1 MEPTN
6 PAYPAYPDGP
16 PASGKGRGD
25 ARTLDWS
32 RKQIGSFSGID
43 YSEDGAANGL
53 DPYFVWADISGFAHL
68 RKPGQDARDLSHIPR
83 RLPML
88 VVLQEGVTA
97 RDFLRALQ
105 PGLAKPTANTSQH
118 ERHTDDPMVSVP
130 EAYLA
135 SESVPGGV
143 IPATI
148 SRGFFEV
155 RADRELAKFVRR
167 FEIDLPQEATLALS
181 ALENDPKPVKR
192 PLLEGKVIALIDD
205 GCAFAHPHF
214 LTPAAAPGFFSARVK
229 RLWDMNPRGPQSMV
243 GPPWVFAAESY
254 AGEYGRDFSDVELDA
269 LIASRTYS
277 GRIDEDAV
285 YADFA
290 KGTLD
295 NVNRLQRRSAHGTHV
310 MDMATGPYFV
320 QDTMCTRTGGIE
332 PQNPTWQTA
341 QTSLTEGGG
350 QNASDAQI
358 IFVQLP
364 MRTVQ
369 DTSGRNTMTKDVIDA
384 LTYILSQCADD
395 TQIVVN
401 LSWGALAGP
410 HDGGHALEQH
420 LDALIASQRAL
431 HPMLPP
437 MPAGMNRLQITTPAG
452 NGYQSRT
459 HAYAQLKPGDSQL
472 LQWRT
477 EPDDATESYM
487 EIWLSDDLEVEL
499 VVSDP
504 FGNVFPAVTHGQV
517 QNLTGYQAPLQPG
530 SILGVCYNGAL
541 LNGQNGHCVLLA
553 LAPTCS
559 FANTRPTAPH
569 GIWRVWVVNTGNCEG
584 IVDAYI
590 ERDDVALG
598 TRRGARQSYFEDKN
612 YDRQAVEDNQ
622 RVDLECPNPHL
633 AYVRREGI
641 FNNISTGLLTEKV
654 GGLRETDAEFAEYS
668 PNGFSSG
675 STKRPGTATPVPHFA
690 TTEESRTLRGIRAAG
705 TRAAGSARL
714 SGTSSAAP
722 QIARDL
728 FNALP

>member
-1 MEPTN
+1 MQPTN
-6 PAYPAYPDGP
+6 PAYPDEP

-25 ARTLDWS
+25 ARSLDWS
-32 RKQIGSFSGID
+32 RKRVGSFSGIN
-43 YSEDGAANGL
+43 YAEDGAANGL

-68 RKPGQDARDLSHIPR
+68 RKPGQKPNDMSHVPR

-88 VVLQEGVTA
+88 VVLQEGVTVQ
-97 RDFLRALQ
+97 DFLQALQ
-105 PGLAKPTANTSQH
+105 PWLARPTADASQK
-118 ERHTDDPMVSVP
+118 ERPADGPIVSVP
-130 EAYLA
+130 AAYLA

-155 RADRELAKFVRR
+155 RADLGLAEFVRR
-167 FEIDLPQEATLALS
+167 FEIDLPQEATLALR
-181 ALENDPKPVKR
+181 ALANDPAPVKR

-214 LTPAAAPGFFSARVK
+214 LTPAAAPGFFSTRVK

-254 AGEYGRDFSDVELDA
+254 AGEYGRDFSDVELNA
-269 LIASRTYS
+269 LIAARTYS

-295 NVNRLQRRSAHGTHV
+295 NVNRMQRRSAHGTHV

-320 QDTMCTRTGGIE
+320 QDTMCTRTGGVE
-332 PQNPTWQTA
+332 PQNPTWETA
-341 QTSLTEGGG
+341 QTFMTEGGG

-384 LTYILSQCADD
+384 LSYILSQCADD

-410 HDGGHALEQH
+410 HDGSHALEQH
-420 LDALIASQRAL
+420 LDALIASQRTL

-437 MPAGMNRLQITTPAG
+437 MPSGMNRLQITTPAG

-459 HAYAQLKPGDSQL
+459 HANFTLAPDRSQL

-477 EPDDATESYM
+477 EPDDATESYV
-487 EIWLSDDLEVEL
+487 EIWLPQDVKVEL
-499 VVSDP
+499 TITDP
-504 FGNVFPAVTHGQV
+504 LGNVFPVVTEGQV
-517 QNLTGYQAPLQPG
+517 RNLTGYQAQLNPG
-530 SILGVCYNGAL
+530 SVVGVCYDDAL

-553 LAPTCS
+553 LAPTVS
-559 FANTRPTAPH
+559 ARNTRPTAPH
-569 GIWRVWVVNTGNCEG
+569 GVWKVLVTNKSLCEG
-584 IVDAYI
+584 VVDAYV

-598 TRRGARQSYFEDKN
+598 TRRGARQSYFEDEN
-612 YDRQAVEDNQ
+612 YDRQAIQDNQ
-622 RVDLECPNPHL
+622 RVDPECPDPL
-633 AYVRREGI
+633 TAYVRREGV
-641 FNNISTGLLTEKV
+641 FNNISTGQLTEKV
-654 GGLRETDAEFAEYS
+654 GGLRETDAKFAEYS
-668 PNGFSSG
+668 PDGIDSG
-675 STKRPGTATPVPHFA
+675 RAKRPGTATPVPHFA

-705 TRAAGSARL
+705 TRAAGSVRL